1 MFLEQIPNIPDS
13 VVVFSGIVLSKRR
26 SNKENFS
33 EWIGRDWTSGSERY
47 WRAHTREYIIFQTTK
62 LNLQNNCFFMQ
73 KIILQKIIA
82 FAKILWPGLVVL
94 YCRYHCFHDI
104 RDPLF
109 CLSIL
114 IQTGKG
120 ALFISPKTLLWYAL
134 KHSSIFSMIH
144 IAAENRLT
152 YDFWEK
158 RCHVWAGI
166 SYSTRVFQLAF
177 DKFNRCSH

>member
-1 MFLEQIPNIPDS
+1 
-13 VVVFSGIVLSKRR
+13 
-26 SNKENFS
+26 
-33 EWIGRDWTSGSERY
+33 
-47 WRAHTREYIIFQTTK
+47 
-62 LNLQNNCFFMQ
+62 MQ
-73 KIILQKIIA
+73 KIILQKIIV

-114 IQTGKG
+114 IQTDKG
-120 ALFISPKTLLWYAL
+120 ALFISSKTLLWYAL

-166 SYSTRVFQLAF
+166 SYSIRVFVNWRLTSSTDVHIKEILQSYEFFIWEKQCQTIAVLKLNISHEAWNYNT
-177 DKFNRCSH
+177 NRNNM